1 MRPQAHRAL
10 PSGLLTSA
18 EWQEACRHRDFALVF
33 RLVKIKAGIYPSRIA
48 ALCGMTPSRVG
59 EIMAGQRSLAHI
71 DVIERVSDGL
81 RIPGA
86 MLGLAHRPWEIPSSD
101 RTEKPWEVPSSD
113 RTEKILPEPAV
124 SVPEESR
131 PAAPA
136 EELDDLL
143 ALVDGRATQS
153 TLTALRSSV
162 EDYWRRDNAHGG
174 ATLRPAIVGQL
185 RYVGRLLDS
194 ADGGLRLGLQA
205 VAAELARLSGWAYFD
220 ARQYSTARTYFTQAL
235 RLSHAHGDRL
245 FMANVLSCM
254 SLLATYDGHPSDAV
268 ALACRAQDAARAAGE
283 QPLVMSM
290 LHLREAFAHAALRE
304 AHACHQAVER
314 SRDAYEHSRGREA
327 EAPSWVRY
335 FDETKLLVDTGIAYA
350 RLGEAARAEPLIAE
364 GLRREN
370 TDQQRGRAFHAY
382 WLASTQLQQGKLDQ
396 ACTSAGLAL
405 DLTTAIDSPRVS
417 GHVRELHRRM
427 LPYAQEAPVLAFEQ
441 RMRDALG

>member
-1 MRPQAHRAL
+1 MARSQAHRAL
-10 PSGLLTSA
+10 PAELLASA
-18 EWQEACRHRDFALVF
+18 EWQEACRGRNFARIF

-59 EIMAGQRSLAHI
+59 EIMAGRRGLAHI
-71 DVIERVSDGL
+71 DVIERVADGL

-86 MLGLAHRPWEIPSSD
+86 LLGLAHRPWEIPAPA
-101 RTEKPWEVPSSD
+101 RAEE
-113 RTEKILPEPAV
+113 RQPEPLAAV
-124 SVPEESR
+124 PDEPQYTE
-131 PAAPA
+131 PA

-143 ALVDGRATQS
+143 ALVDGRATHS

-162 EDYWRRDNAHGG
+162 QDYWRRDNAHGG
-174 ATLRPAIVGQL
+174 ATLRPAVVGHL
-185 RYVGRLLDS
+185 RYAGRLLDS
-194 ADGGLRLGLQA
+194 AEGGLRHDLQG

-235 RLSHAHGDRL
+235 KLAHAHGDRL

-254 SLLATYDGHPSDAV
+254 SLLTTYDGNPNDAV
-268 ALACRAQDAARAAGE
+268 TLACRAQDAARAAGE

-290 LHLREAFAHAALRE
+290 LHLREAFAHATLRD
-304 AHACHQAVER
+304 AQACHQSVGR
-314 SRDAYEHSRGREA
+314 SRDQYERSGGIEA
-327 EAPSWVRY
+327 EAPSWVHY

-350 RLGEAARAEPLIAE
+350 RLGEPARAEPLIAE

-370 TDQQRGRAFHAY
+370 ADQRRGRAFHAY
-382 WLASTQLQQGKLDQ
+382 WLASAQLQLGKLDE

-405 DLTTAIDSPRVS
+405 DLTAAIDSPRVS

-427 LPYAQEAPVLAFEQ
+427 VPYAREAPVLAFEQ
-441 RMRDALG
+441 RMRDTLG

>member
-1 MRPQAHRAL
+1 MARSQDHRAL
-10 PSGLLTSA
+10 PAELLASA
-18 EWQEACRHRDFALVF
+18 EWQEACRSRDFARIF
-33 RLVKIKAGIYPSRIA
+33 RLVKVKAGIYPSRVA

-59 EIMAGQRSLAHI
+59 EIMAGRRGLAHI
-71 DVIERVSDGL
+71 DVIERVADGL

-86 MLGLAHRPWEIPSSD
+86 MLGLAHRPWEIPASS
-101 RTEKPWEVPSSD
+101 TTEEKP
-113 RTEKILPEPAV
+113 PELL
-124 SVPEESR
+124 
-131 PAAPA
+131 PAAPREPQRTEAA

-143 ALVDGRATQS
+143 ALVDGRATRS

-162 EDYWRRDNAHGG
+162 QDYWRRDNAHGG
-174 ATLRPAIVGQL
+174 ATLRPAVVGHL
-185 RYVGRLLDS
+185 RYVGRLLDT
-194 ADGGLRLGLQA
+194 AEAGLRHDLQG

-235 RLSHAHGDRL
+235 KLSHTQGDSL

-254 SLLATYDGHPSDAV
+254 SLLATYDGNPSDAV

-290 LHLREAFAHAALRE
+290 LHLREAFAHAALRD
-304 AHACHQAVER
+304 AQACHQAVDRSRAQYER
-314 SRDAYEHSRGREA
+314 SRGHEA
-327 EAPSWVRY
+327 EAPDWVQY

-350 RLGEAARAEPLIAE
+350 RLGEPARAEPFIAE

-382 WLASTQLQQGKLDQ
+382 WLASAQLQLGKLDE

-405 DLTTAIDSPRVS
+405 DLAAAIDSPRVS
-417 GHVRELHRRM
+417 GHVQELHRRM
-427 LPYAQEAPVLAFEQ
+427 LPYAREAPVLAFEQ
-441 RMRDALG
+441 RMREALG

>member
-1 MRPQAHRAL
+1 MPRSQAHRAL
-10 PSGLLTSA
+10 PHDLLASA
-18 EWQEACRHRDFALVF
+18 EWQDACRRRDFARVF

-59 EIMAGQRSLAHI
+59 EIMAGRRSLAHI
-71 DVIERVSDGL
+71 DVIERVADGL

-86 MLGLAHRPWEIPSSD
+86 MLGLAHRPWEIPAPG
-101 RTEKPWEVPSSD
+101 RTEVREPEAVQSAAEDPQ
-113 RTEKILPEPAV
+113 PAEPA
-124 SVPEESR
+124 E
-131 PAAPA
+131 A
-136 EELDDLL
+136 LDDLL
-143 ALVDGRATQS
+143 AMVDGRATRS

-174 ATLRPAIVGQL
+174 ATLRPAVVDHL
-185 RYVGRLLDS
+185 RYVSRLLDS
-194 ADGGLRLGLQA
+194 AEGGLRDDLQA

-235 RLSHAHGDRL
+235 KLSHAQGDRL

-254 SLLATYDGHPSDAV
+254 SLLATYDGNPNDAV
-268 ALACRAQDAARAAGE
+268 TLACRAQDAARVAGE

-290 LHLREAFAHAALRE
+290 LHLREAFAHATLRD
-304 AHACHQAVER
+304 AHACHQAVDR
-314 SRDAYEHSRGREA
+314 SRDEYEHSRGREA

-350 RLGEAARAEPLIAE
+350 RLGEAVRAEPLIAE
-364 GLRREN
+364 GLRREHA
-370 TDQQRGRAFHAY
+370 DQQRGRAFHTY

-396 ACTSAGLAL
+396 ACDSAGLAL
-405 DLTTAIDSPRVS
+405 DLATAIDSPRVS
-417 GHVRELHRRM
+417 GHVQDLHRRM
-427 LPYAQEAPVLAFEQ
+427 LPYAREAPVLAFEQ